1 MNLPASFA
9 EARLRWLNVALSC
22 KGVKRAAQFNHSSR
36 IDSITLMTTDLFP
49 ESLELTDGDSVL
61 QIKWEDGHT
70 SRHRLDALR
79 AECPCAS
86 CKGHHPS
93 QSLNLKPEQ
102 FKDIQITDLAPVG
115 RYAYGIVW
123 SDGHNTG
130 IYTLK
135 SLREMENSA

>member
-1 MNLPASFA
+1 
-9 EARLRWLNVALSC
+9 
-22 KGVKRAAQFNHSSR
+22 
-36 IDSITLMTTDLFP
+36 MTTEFFP
-49 ESLELTDGDSVL
+49 ESLELTEDDSVL
-61 QIKWEDGHT
+61 QIVWEDGHV
-70 SRHRLDALR
+70 SRLRLAVLR

-93 QSLNLKPEQ
+93 QSLNLKPDQ
-102 FKDIQITDLAPVG
+102 FTDIQITDLAPVG
-115 RYAYGIVW
+115 RYAYSISW